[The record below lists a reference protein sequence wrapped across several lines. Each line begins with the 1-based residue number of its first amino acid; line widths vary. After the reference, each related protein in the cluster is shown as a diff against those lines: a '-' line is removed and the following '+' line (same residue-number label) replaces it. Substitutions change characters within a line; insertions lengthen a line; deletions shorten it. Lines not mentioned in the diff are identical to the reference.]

1 MADRC
6 LPLRADMDE
15 DIYLAKSPLPDGRT
29 VSNQEHL
36 SAVAELARHFGEP
49 CGLSEQA
56 FICGILH
63 DFGKYGERFRGV
75 LRGTQ
80 QGVDHAFSSAAFLF
94 ANERNH
100 PQTYGPLIEAVA
112 AHHDG
117 LHSCASLGNLF
128 NESLQSGQPI
138 TSPCGKTA
146 SLAGREYQTAFSAF
160 SRDFPGYRLPVL
172 PQRTAENGVE
182 DMLDARMLFSCLVDA
197 DYSVSASDRDPDYL
211 KKASGAA
218 LDPARLLE
226 KLSDYHRQLQTDST
240 ADKTLNAIRDSV
252 FDECGR
258 AARAPVG
265 LFTLT
270 APTGV
275 GKTMAL
281 LHFALRHCAENDL
294 HRIIIVLPFLTL
306 AEQSEKEYAKIVP
319 DILVDH
325 SQKDLP
331 EEARELAA
339 RWDAPMV
346 ITTSVRFFESLFAD
360 KPTDCRKLHAIAGSV
375 VVFDEAQS
383 LPAKLAPA
391 TVQAANRLCRRYNCS
406 MVFSTATQPDL
417 GALPDAVW
425 EPREI
430 VQDNAALY
438 DRLRRVN
445 TDWRLSEKTP
455 LSQIAA
461 EMSGQKSVCAIVNL
475 RRHALGLYEL
485 LEEVG
490 AENEALFLTTDLCPA
505 HRLAV
510 VEEIHERIDQK
521 RPCRVVATQCIE
533 AGVDLDFAAMYRALA
548 PLEAVVQAA
557 GRCNRNGKCPGGGR
571 LVVFEP
577 DETGRAYPDS
587 WYEHAAFIVKN
598 MLSDRDGALDI
609 NDPAVI
615 SEYYGRL
622 LRGAKEKSELRKA
635 IDEKD
640 YPGARAAYRLIENQ
654 GVKVI
659 VPWDGE
665 RELFESVRQ
674 EALQTGVTAALLHRA
689 APITVTTFNIEAVKK
704 HAENLKFPRRRGS
717 EVIDSDVYI
726 LNKGHENCYDA
737 KLGLQFRE
745 PEPAGWQC

>member
-1 MADRC
+1 VEKDV
-6 LPLRADMDE
+6 
-15 DIYLAKSPLPDGRT
+15 YYSKSQRPNGKQIL
-29 VSNQEHL
+29 NKEHL
-36 SAVAELARHFGEP
+36 SAVSRLAKVFGDE
-49 CGLSEQA
+49 CGLGEQA
-56 FICGILH
+56 YICGLLH
-63 DFGKYGERFRGV
+63 DFGKYGERFQGV
-75 LRGTQ
+75 LAGTH
-80 QGVDHAFSSAAFLF
+80 QGIDHAFSSAAFLY
-94 ANERNH
+94 ANERSSL
-100 PQTYGPLIEAVA
+100 PSYGSAIEAIA

-117 LHSCASLGNLF
+117 LCSLMLLGDLF
-128 NESLQSGQPI
+128 NESLQRGQPVA
-138 TSPCGKTA
+138 SPCGKTA
-146 SLAGREYQTAFSAF
+146 SLAGREYQNAFSAF
-160 SRDFPGYRLPVL
+160 SRDFPGYRLPRL

-182 DMLDARMLFSCLVDA
+182 DMLDTRMLYSCLVDA
-197 DYSVSASDRDPDYL
+197 DYCVSASDKDPDYL

-218 LDPARLLE
+218 LDPTKLLV

-252 FDECGR
+252 FDECGH
-258 AARAPVG
+258 AARAPAG

-294 HRIIIVLPFLTL
+294 RRMIIVLPFLTL

-331 EEARELAA
+331 EEARELAE

-391 TVQAANRLCRRYNCS
+391 TVQAVNRLCRRYNCS
-406 MVFSTATQPDL
+406 MVFSTATQPDF
-417 GALPDAVW
+417 GALPGAVW
-425 EPREI
+425 KPTEI
-430 VQDNAALY
+430 IKSNAVLY

-445 TDWRLSEKTP
+445 TDWRLAEKTP
-455 LSQIAA
+455 LSEIAS
-461 EMSGQKSVCAIVNL
+461 EMSALRGVCAIVNL

-485 LEEVG
+485 LAG
-490 AENEALFLTTDLCPA
+490 AGAANEAQFLTTDLCPA

-510 VEEIHERIDQK
+510 VAEIHRRIDSGL
-521 RPCRVVATQCIE
+521 PCRVVATQCIE

-557 GRCNRNGKCPGGGR
+557 GRCNRNGKCPGGGKF
-571 LVVFEP
+571 VVFEP
-577 DETGRAYPDS
+577 EEAGRAYPDG
-587 WYEHAAFIVKN
+587 WYEHAAIIVKN
-598 MLSDRDGALDI
+598 MFSDCDGALDI

-622 LRGAKEKSELRKA
+622 LQDAKEKSELRKA

-640 YPGARAAYRLIENQ
+640 YPGVSAAYRLIENKS
-654 GVKVI
+654 VKVI
-659 VPWDGE
+659 VPWDGNM
-665 RELFESVRQ
+665 ELFESVRR
-674 EALQTGVTAALLHRA
+674 EALETGVTAALLHRA
-689 APITVTTFNIEAVKK
+689 APITVTTFNEEAVKK
-704 HAENLKFPRRRGS
+704 HAENLKFARRRGV
-717 EVIDSDVYI
+717 ETIDSGVYI

-737 KLGLQFRE
+737 KLGLQFRD
-745 PEPAGWQC
+745 PEPGDWQF

>member
-1 MADRC
+1 MAGCC
-6 LPLRADMDE
+6 LPLRENMDE
-15 DIYLAKSPLPDGRT
+15 KVYLAKSPLPDGRT
-29 VSNQEHL
+29 VSNKEHL
-36 SAVAELARHFGEP
+36 SAVAELARCFAAA
-49 CGLSEQA
+49 CGLMLQA
-56 FICGILH
+56 FICGNLH
-63 DFGKYGERFRGV
+63 DFGKYGERFCGV
-75 LRGTQ
+75 LRGTW
-80 QGVDHAFSSAAFLF
+80 QGIDHAFSSAVFLY
-94 ANERNH
+94 ANERKH
-100 PQTYGPLIEAVA
+100 LQTFGPLIEAIA

-117 LHSCASLGNLF
+117 LHSWMSLKELF
-128 NESLQSGQPI
+128 EESLRSDTAI
-138 TSPCGKTA
+138 TTPCGKTA
-146 SLAGREYQTAFSAF
+146 SLAGGEYQSAFSAF
-160 SRDFPGYRLPVL
+160 SRDFPGYRLPPL
-172 PQRTAENGVE
+172 PQRTAENSVE
-182 DMLDARMLFSCLVDA
+182 DMLDTRMLFSCLVDA

-218 LDPARLLE
+218 LDAAGLLE
-226 KLSDYHRQLQTDST
+226 KLDDYHGQLQTGST

-281 LHFALRHCAENDL
+281 LHFALHHCAENDL
-294 HRIIIVLPFLTL
+294 QRIIIVLPFLTL

-391 TVQAANRLCRRYNCS
+391 TVQAVNRLCRRYNCS
-406 MVFSTATQPDL
+406 MVFSTATQPDF

-425 EPREI
+425 KPTEI
-430 VQDNAALY
+430 VKDNAALY
-438 DRLRRVN
+438 DRLRRVD
-445 TDWRLSEKTP
+445 TDWRLAEKTP
-455 LSQIAA
+455 LVQIAA
-461 EMSGQKSVCAIVNL
+461 EMSAQKSVCAIVNL

-485 LEEVG
+485 LAEAG
-490 AENEALFLTTDLCPA
+490 AENEAMFLTTDLCPA

-557 GRCNRNGKCPGGGR
+557 GRCNRNGKCPGGGK

-587 WYEHAAFIVKN
+587 WYEHAAIIVKN
-598 MLSDRDGALDI
+598 MLSDRDGVLDI

-635 IDEKD
+635 IDEKN
-640 YPGARAAYRLIENQ
+640 YAAVSASYRLIENQ

-665 RELFESVRQ
+665 KELFESVRQ
-674 EALQTGVTAALLHRA
+674 EALKTGVTASLLHRA
-689 APITVTTFNIEAVKK
+689 APITVTTFNKETVKK
-704 HAENLKFPRRRGS
+704 HAENLKFARRRGG
-717 EVIDSDVYI
+717 EAIESDVYI

-737 KLGLQFRE
+737 RLGLQFRE
-745 PEPAGWQC
+745 PEPADWQC